1 MGPSSLGLAVKLLPE
16 PAAPDL
22 ASWHLVA
29 ACAAAG
35 CGRVPSGAP
44 AGFLAAL
51 SADPTVSAL
60 GRPAIQPQ

>member
-35 CGRVPSGAP
+35 CSRVPSGTS
-44 AGFLAAL
+44 AGFPADL